1 VEIAGLFSMNFTIP
15 HVTLCTVISLHYQRL
30 MNYSV
35 LLFTHKN
42 CPEAGVS
49 NMWPSGLWD
58 VA

>member
-1 VEIAGLFSMNFTIP
+1 
-15 HVTLCTVISLHYQRL
+15 